1 MHKLE
6 KVQSCVYKETI
17 FSLISLIFIIYLN
30 NQCNT
35 PLKLMML
42 KAAVIIALL
51 QYEAHLTVSF
61 PLRCATAR
69 ARPLQWSKVRHLKCQ
84 LYLCWFLPNIGSLWY
99 LLGTTG
105 LLQLAGWNSDADNYF
120 P

>member
-1 MHKLE
+1 M
-6 KVQSCVYKETI
+6 I
-17 FSLISLIFIIYLN
+17 
-30 NQCNT
+30 
-35 PLKLMML
+35 L

-61 PLRCATAR
+61 PLRCATAI
-69 ARPLQWSKVRHLKCQ
+69 ARPLQWSKVSKVPEKCQ

-105 LLQLAGWNSDADNYF
+105 LLQLAGWNSDADNYL